1 MKHPTLTMPPAEPVM
16 LHACCAPCSS
26 AIVEWMIDH
35 DIRPTVYFYNPNITP
50 YEEYAIRRD
59 ESRRH
64 AEALGLRWVEGPY
77 DHEAWLA
84 AVKGLENEPERGR
97 RCLRCFMERL
107 RHSAE
112 AAKDMGFGCLTT
124 TLASSR
130 WKSQQQLDEAGEY
143 AERETGLL
151 FWHQNWRKDGLSER
165 RAALLREFA
174 FYNQQYCGC
183 EFSRPDLA
191 KQKAAAAE
199 VASAEGQGENAAK

>member
-1 MKHPTLTMPPAEPVM
+1 
-16 LHACCAPCSS
+16 
-26 AIVEWMIDH
+26 
-35 DIRPTVYFYNPNITP
+35 
-50 YEEYAIRRD
+50 
-59 ESRRH
+59 
-64 AEALGLRWVEGPY
+64 
-77 DHEAWLA
+77 
-84 AVKGLENEPERGR
+84 
-97 RCLRCFMERL
+97 MERL

-112 AAKDMGFGCLTT
+112 AAKSMGFGCLTT

-143 AERETGLL
+143 AERETGLA

-191 KQKAAAAE
+191 KQKE
-199 VASAEGQGENAAK
+199 VVGEVDSHEAQKSNTQE

>member
-1 MKHPTLTMPPAEPVM
+1 M

-26 AIVEWMIDH
+26 AIVEWMLKN

-64 AEALGLRWVEGPY
+64 AEALGLNWVEGPY
-77 DHEAWLA
+77 DHDEWLRY
-84 AVKGLENEPERGR
+84 VRGLENEPERGA
-97 RCLRCFMERL
+97 RCLKCFMMRL
-107 RHSAE
+107 AHSAE
-112 AAKDMGFGCLTT
+112 AAKQMGLGCLTT

-130 WKSQQQLDEAGEY
+130 WKSQEQLDEAGEF
-143 AERETGLL
+143 AENETGLT

-174 FYNQQYCGC
+174 FYNQTYCGC
-183 EFSRPDLA
+183 EFSYRQAQLQ
-191 KQKAAAAE
+191 KEQKAQQSIE
-199 VASAEGQGENAAK
+199 QQSKEQQ

>member
-1 MKHPTLTMPPAEPVM
+1 MKRPTLTPPPAEPVM

-26 AIVEWMIDH
+26 AIVEWMLKN

-64 AEALGLRWVEGPY
+64 AEALGLNWVEGPY
-77 DHEAWLA
+77 DHDEWLRY
-84 AVKGLENEPERGR
+84 VQGLENEPERGA
-97 RCLRCFMERL
+97 RCLKCFMMRL
-107 RHSAE
+107 VHSAE
-112 AAKDMGFGCLTT
+112 AAKQMGLGCLTT

-130 WKSQQQLDEAGEY
+130 WKSQEQLDEAGEF
-143 AERETGLL
+143 AENETGLT

-174 FYNQQYCGC
+174 FYNQTYCGC
-183 EFSRPDLA
+183 EFSYRQAQLQ
-191 KQKAAAAE
+191 KEQKAQQSIE
-199 VASAEGQGENAAK
+199 QQSKEQQ